1 MPQMKYDNAAC
12 NNKMTFEECE
22 LAILRH
28 AVDET
33 ENIQAKKIAMNPD
46 IKKII
51 TILEN
56 FLKSKP
62 LICYG
67 GTAINNILPKQDQFY
82 NKDLEIPDYDFYS
95 KNALDDAVE
104 LANLYADAGY
114 VEVEAKAG
122 VHHGTF
128 KVFVNFTPIADI
140 TYLHDVIFDELMKD
154 SIKIAGIKYCSPNFL
169 RMNMFLELSRPAGDV
184 SRWEKVFKRLMLL
197 NNHYPINSKINCDT
211 VEFQRRMESTE
222 VKSLTKGEPT
232 KGEPTK
238 GEPTKGSLLTK
249 GAAEKIHIMV
259 RDTLVGMGAI
269 FFGGYAC
276 SLYSKYMPS
285 NERRAVEKIPDFD
298 VILEDIDRNALI
310 IKEQLEAEFDES
322 ITLIIH
328 AAIGEL
334 IPRHVEIK
342 VGKNSV
348 AFLYEPIACHN
359 YNKIEVNGMDLNIAT
374 IDTMLTF
381 YFGFLYT
388 KKSYYHKD
396 RILCMAMFLF
406 NVQEKN
412 KLDQTGI
419 LKRFSIECYGKQPAL
434 EDIRAE
440 KTSMFKELANKKGTR
455 EYDEWFL
462 KYNPNIERKEPETS
476 KASKQKTPESAF
488 IETPNAKAEAVV
500 KAVKNEPVVADKTPK
515 SKTRRAVHK
524 KKINR
529 KTKVADKG
537 QLLKIK
543 SSFGFYTDG
552 YLSSH
557 AKRAPKGN

>member
-1 MPQMKYDNAAC
+1 MKYENESC
-12 NNKMTFEECE
+12 NNDMTFEECE

-33 ENIQAKKIAMNPD
+33 ENIQAKKIAMNPE

-51 TILEN
+51 AILED

-95 KNALDDAVE
+95 KNALNDAIE
-104 LANLYADAGY
+104 LANIYADAGY
-114 VEVEAKAG
+114 LEVEAKAG

-140 TYLHDVIFDELMKD
+140 TYLNDVVFDELMKD
-154 SIKIAGIKYCSPNFL
+154 SIRIAGIKYCSPNFL

-197 NNHYPINSKINCDT
+197 NKHYPINSKVNCDH
-211 VEFQRRMESTE
+211 VEFQRVMENDNI
-222 VKSLTKGEPT
+222 KSLAKGTPV
-232 KGEPTK
+232 
-238 GEPTKGSLLTK
+238 K
-249 GAAEKIHIMV
+249 GASAKIHTMV
-259 RDTLVGMGAI
+259 RDAIINMGGI

-276 SLYSKYMPS
+276 SLYSKYMPV
-285 NERRAVEKIPDFD
+285 NQRKAIEKIPDFD
-298 VILEDIDRNALI
+298 VIIEDIDRNALI
-310 IKEQLEAEFDES
+310 IKEQLEAEFDEQ

-328 AAIGEL
+328 APLGEI
-334 IPRHVEIK
+334 IPRHCEIK
-342 VGKNSV
+342 VGKHSI

-359 YNKIEVNGMDLNIAT
+359 YNKIDVGGKEINVAT
-374 IDTMLTF
+374 IDTMLSF
-381 YFGFLYT
+381 YFAFLYT
-388 KKSYYHKD
+388 NKAYYHKD

-412 KLDQTGI
+412 KLNQKGV
-419 LKRFSIECYGKQPAL
+419 LKRFSIDCYGKQPAL

-440 KTSMFKELANKKGTR
+440 KTNMFKELANKRGTR

-462 KYNPNIERKEPETS
+462 KYNPNSERKEPE
-476 KASKQKTPESAF
+476 KQEDVKKDSVENVF
-488 IETPNAKAEAVV
+488 IETPGARALQKTKQKTAKMKEKTAKPKRKTA
-500 KAVKNEPVVADKTPK
+500 KPKRKSQKKQTTPK
-515 SKTRRAVHK
+515 
-524 KKINR
+524 N
-529 KTKVADKG
+529 
-537 QLLKIK
+537 K
-543 SSFGFYTDG
+543 SGF
-552 YLSSH
+552 LF
-557 AKRAPKGN
+557 

>member
-1 MPQMKYDNAAC
+1 MKYDNESC

-197 NNHYPINSKINCDT
+197 NKHYPINSKINCDT

-222 VKSLTKGEPT
+222 VKSLVKGTPT
-232 KGEPTK
+232 KGA
-238 GEPTKGSLLTK
+238 LLVK
-249 GAAEKIHIMV
+249 GAAEKIHIMI

-359 YNKIEVNGMDLNIAT
+359 YNKIEVNGMDINIAT

-462 KYNPNIERKEPETS
+462 KYNPNSERKEPDTS
-476 KASKQKTPESAF
+476 KVNKQKTPANVF
-488 IETPNAKAEAVV
+488 IETPNAKAEAAD
-500 KAVKNEPVVADKTPK
+500 KAYKAEAYKAEAIKDEADKAAVKPVVAIKPVVADKIPK
-515 SKTRRAVHK
+515 SKTRRAIHK
-524 KKINR
+524 KKTNR

-543 SSFGFYTDG
+543 SSFGF
-552 YLSSH
+552 
-557 AKRAPKGN
+557 

>member
-1 MPQMKYDNAAC
+1 MKYKNESC
-12 NNKMTFEECE
+12 NDDMTFEECE

-51 TILEN
+51 AILEN

-95 KNALDDAVE
+95 KNALDDAIE
-104 LANLYADAGY
+104 LANLYYDAGY
-114 VEVEAKAG
+114 LEVEAKAG

-140 TYLHDVIFDELMKD
+140 TYLHNVIFDELMKD
-154 SIKIAGIKYCSPNFL
+154 SITIAGIKYCSPNFL

-197 NNHYPINSKINCDT
+197 NKHYPINSKISCDT
-211 VEFQRRMESTE
+211 VEFQRRMEITDI
-222 VKSLTKGEPT
+222 KSIKDGTPV
-232 KGEPTK
+232 
-238 GEPTKGSLLTK
+238 K
-249 GAAEKIHIMV
+249 GASEKIHTMV
-259 RDTLVGMGAI
+259 RDALANMGAV

-276 SLYSKYMPS
+276 SLYSKYMPA
-285 NERRAVEKIPDFD
+285 NQRRAVEKIPDFD
-298 VILEDIDRNALI
+298 VILEDIDRNALV
-310 IKEQLEAEFDES
+310 IKEQLEAEFDEPV
-322 ITLIIH
+322 TLTIH
-328 AAIGEL
+328 GEIGEL
-334 IPRHVEIK
+334 IPRHCEIK

-359 YNKIEVNGMDLNIAT
+359 YNKIEIEGKTLNIAT

-388 KKSYYHKD
+388 QKPYYHRD

-412 KLDQTGI
+412 KLNQEGV

-440 KTSMFKELANKKGTR
+440 KTAKFKELADKKGTP

-462 KYNPNIERKEPETS
+462 KYNPGLERKEPES
-476 KASKQKTPESAF
+476 RKSVRQREPENVF
-488 IETPNAKAEAVV
+488 IETPNAKENAYRASLKSKKDSPKNASHKKQKITRHKKKTSS
-500 KAVKNEPVVADKTPK
+500 KAKTPK
-515 SKTRRAVHK
+515 NK
-524 KKINR
+524 
-529 KTKVADKG
+529 
-537 QLLKIK
+537 LLKNK
-543 SSFGFYTDG
+543 SNFVF
-552 YLSSH
+552 
-557 AKRAPKGN
+557 

>member
-1 MPQMKYDNAAC
+1 
-12 NNKMTFEECE
+12 MTFEECE

-197 NNHYPINSKINCDT
+197 NKHYPINSKINCDT

-222 VKSLTKGEPT
+222 VKSLVKGTPT
-232 KGEPTK
+232 KGA
-238 GEPTKGSLLTK
+238 LLVK
-249 GAAEKIHIMV
+249 GAAEKIHIMI

-359 YNKIEVNGMDLNIAT
+359 YNKIEVNGMDINIAT

-462 KYNPNIERKEPETS
+462 KYNPNSERKEPDTS
-476 KASKQKTPESAF
+476 KVNKQKTPANVF
-488 IETPNAKAEAVV
+488 IETPNAKAEAAD
-500 KAVKNEPVVADKTPK
+500 KAYKAEAYKAEAIKDEADKAAVKPVVAIKPVVADKIPK

-524 KKINR
+524 KKTNR

-543 SSFGFYTDG
+543 SSFGF
-552 YLSSH
+552 
-557 AKRAPKGN
+557 

>member
-1 MPQMKYDNAAC
+1 MKYENESC
-12 NNKMTFEECE
+12 NDDMTFEECE

-28 AVDET
+28 AIDET

-51 TILEN
+51 TILEG

-95 KNALDDAVE
+95 KNAMDDAIE

-114 VEVEAKAG
+114 LEVEAKAG

-140 TYLHDVIFDELMKD
+140 TFLHNVVFDELMKD

-184 SRWEKVFKRLMLL
+184 SRWEKVFKRLVLL
-197 NNHYPINSKINCDT
+197 NKHYPINSKINCDV
-211 VEFQRRMESTE
+211 VEFQRRMELTDI
-222 VKSLTKGEPT
+222 KSLEKGTPV
-232 KGEPTK
+232 KNA
-238 GEPTKGSLLTK
+238 S
-249 GAAEKIHIMV
+249 EKIHTMV
-259 RDTLVGMGAI
+259 RDTLVGMGGV

-276 SLYSKYMPS
+276 SLYAKYMPVNQRKS
-285 NERRAVEKIPDFD
+285 IEKIPDFD
-298 VILEDIDRNALI
+298 VIIEDIDRNALI

-328 AAIGEL
+328 AALGEI
-334 IPRHVEIK
+334 IPRHCEVK
-342 VGKNSV
+342 VGNHSV
-348 AFLYEPIACHN
+348 AFLYEPLACHN
-359 YNKIEVNGMDLNIAT
+359 YNKIEVGGKEINVAT
-374 IDTMLTF
+374 IDTMLSF

-388 KKSYYHKD
+388 RKDYYHKD

-412 KLDQTGI
+412 KLNQKGV
-419 LKRFSIECYGKQPAL
+419 LKRFSIDCYGKQPGL

-440 KTSMFKELANKKGTR
+440 KTAKFKELADTRGTR

-462 KYNPNIERKEPETS
+462 KYNPNVGRKEPQTTLS
-476 KASKQKTPESAF
+476 AQPNTPENAF
-488 IETPNAKAEAVV
+488 IETPNAKAEHKSRTTQRKKPRNQKKSSA
-500 KAVKNEPVVADKTPK
+500 AKTPK
-515 SKTRRAVHK
+515 NKLFKFK
-524 KKINR
+524 K
-529 KTKVADKG
+529 G
-537 QLLKIK
+537 
-543 SSFGFYTDG
+543 FGF
-552 YLSSH
+552 
-557 AKRAPKGN
+557 